1 MKPAGSNNGLG
12 TVEEKSVNSATSTQT
27 IQTEAQGGKKGARP
41 PLRVR
46 DKNKQS
52 EICVI
57 EVLEKERS
65 GQKNI

>member
-46 DKNKQS
+46 DKNK
-52 EICVI
+52 
-57 EVLEKERS
+57 
-65 GQKNI
+65 